1 MSENNDDI
9 TVSVVE
15 DDSEIRKILSLIIDR
30 SPGFTCKQSYNDCE
44 SAITSITKKPTNVVL
59 MDIHLPGMSGIEGVK
74 ILKKQLP
81 ETDFIMLTIQED
93 DDSVFNS
100 LCAGAT
106 GYLLKETS
114 PVDILN
120 SIKEVYQGGSPM
132 SPSIAR
138 KIIKSFNPSTENPLS
153 KRENEILEKLCKGEN
168 YKSIA
173 DSLFISGHTVRAH
186 IKNIYKKLQV
196 NSRGEVI
203 QKAIK
208 NKLV

>member
-81 ETDFIMLTIQED
+81 DTDFIMLTIQED